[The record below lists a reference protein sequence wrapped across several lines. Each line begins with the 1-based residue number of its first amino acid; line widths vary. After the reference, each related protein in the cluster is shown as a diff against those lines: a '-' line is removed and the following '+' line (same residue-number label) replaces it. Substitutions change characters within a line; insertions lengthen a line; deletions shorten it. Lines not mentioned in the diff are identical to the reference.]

1 MFIKFIKT
9 MKRLYL
15 LSLLLI
21 GLLFSFL
28 FFGNEI
34 KLSFY
39 KNDLLTQEKLCQQA
53 KRDYMQQDN
62 VTINESDETK
72 VNVFLNAKYNMN
84 TCYDLELLRSKL
96 IADGI
101 SQEKIKYLELK
112 AIESD
117 SGLIEFAAPKK

>member
-1 MFIKFIKT
+1 

-21 GLLFSFL
+21 GLLFSYL

-53 KRDYMQQDN
+53 KRDFMLQDN
-62 VTINESDETK
+62 VTINESNETK

-96 IADGI
+96 IAEGI
-101 SQEKIKYLELK
+101 SQKKIKYLELK